1 MAKREFLQRA
11 HVYNPRKHGIGGL
24 WYSKK
29 LDGMRGFW
37 DGGVSRG
44 IPKSDVPWANIDKD
58 YRYKKIQIATGLW
71 SRYGHVV
78 HAPDWWLD
86 AMPKCPLDGELWNKL
101 LSRQQIMSIVK
112 KHNPD
117 EGWKMIHLHVYD
129 IPPLTTI
136 FSSGIINNTNYKKT
150 FNLDNIYGWIQE
162 QEKKRGFYYSVNP
175 LSTTTFRTNYS
186 QICKLGEHW
195 KIGMVPHKQY
205 ELPFQTSLAKKHIDN
220 QLMNLL
226 PTQDGLVVRHPDKI
240 WVPEQSHYVLKV
252 KDFDDD
258 EATVVGYVT
267 GRETD
272 KGSRL
277 LGMMGAMVVR
287 WKGKIFEI
295 SGFTDDERRLIGI
308 GQGVDPYTDAREWA
322 ISHPEETCPND
333 IEADSFPKGSIVTF
347 KYQGLSDDGIPNSA
361 NYWRQK

>member
-44 IPKSDVPWANIDKD
+44 IPKSEVPWANTDKD
-58 YRYKKIQIATGLW
+58 YRYKKQQIATGLW

-78 HAPDWWLD
+78 HAPDWWLNE
-86 AMPKCPLDGELWNKL
+86 MPRCLLDGELWNKL

-117 EGWKMIHLHVYD
+117 EGWKMIHLHMYD
-129 IPPLTTI
+129 IPPLETV
-136 FSSGIINNTNYKKT
+136 FSSGIINNPNYKKT
-150 FNLDNIYGWIQE
+150 FDFNLIYGWIRNQE
-162 QEKKRGFYYSVNP
+162 TKGFYYQDIPGPMV
-175 LSTTTFRTNYS
+175 TFRTNYH
-186 QICKLGEHW
+186 QIMEYGANEA
-195 KIGMVPHKQY
+195 IVPHKQY
-205 ELPFQTSLAKKHIDN
+205 ELPFQTSLAQKHLDI
-220 QLMNLL
+220 QRLKLL
-226 PTQDGLVVRHPDKI
+226 PTEDGLIIRHPDKI
-240 WVPEQSHYVLKV
+240 WVPEQCHHVLKV

-258 EATVVGYVT
+258 EAIVVGYVT

-295 SGFTDDERRLIGI
+295 SGFTDEERKLTSSN
-308 GQGVDPYTDAREWA
+308 QDAPWSSAEDWA
-322 ISHPEETCPND
+322 IAHPEETCPDD
-333 IEADSFPKGSIVTF
+333 IWALHFPKGSIITF
-347 KYQGLSDDGIPNSA
+347 KYQGVSDEGIPNSA

>member
-86 AMPKCPLDGELWNKL
+86 SMPNCQLDGELWNKS

-112 KHNPD
+112 KLDPG
-117 EGWKMIHLHVYD
+117 EGWKNIHLHVYD

-136 FSSGIINNTNYKKT
+136 FSSGTINNTNYKKT
-150 FNLDNIYGWIQE
+150 FDFDIITEWLLDQ
-162 QEKKRGFYYSVNP
+162 QKRGFYYSDVP
-175 LSTTTFRTNYS
+175 FSTTTFRTNYS
-186 QICKLGEHW
+186 QICKLGEYW
-195 KIGMVPHKQY
+195 KHGMIPHKQY

-226 PTQDGLVVRHPDKI
+226 PTEDGLIVRHPDKI
-240 WVPEQSHYVLKV
+240 WVPEQSHHVLKV

-258 EATVVGYVT
+258 EAIVAGYVT

-295 SGFTDDERRLIGI
+295 SGFTDEERKLTSSN
-308 GQGVDPYTDAREWA
+308 QDAPWSAAENWA
-322 ISHPEETCPND
+322 IAHPEETCPDD
-333 IEADSFPKGSIVTF
+333 IWALHFPKGSTITF
-347 KYQGLSDDGIPNSA
+347 KYQGVSDEGIPNSA